1 MLTTVV
7 CSMAERMTL
16 TVLFQELEE
25 QPQYQHLV
33 AVDPLQSEESAEN
46 KHEENLVQP
55 PPPPPAPSAAS
66 QEMPTPVQFKLP
78 LTLDFDD
85 LAGVSESSLQGC
97 WDSQLYAYH
106 TVTDRIVPK

>member
-1 MLTTVV
+1 M
-7 CSMAERMTL
+7 
-16 TVLFQELEE
+16 LFQELEE

-85 LAGVSESSLQGC
+85 LAGVSESSPSGLLGQ
-97 WDSQLYAYH
+97 SAVTLIIQSL
-106 TVTDRIVPK
+106 TVLFRNKIRTKGSDALFTQN

>member
-1 MLTTVV
+1 MESQFT
-7 CSMAERMTL
+7 ERMTA
-16 TVLFQELEE
+16 VLFQELEE

-33 AVDPLQSEESAEN
+33 AVDPLQSDESAEN

-85 LAGVSESSLQGC
+85 LAGVSQSSLQGC
-97 WDSQLYAYH
+97 WDAYH
-106 TVTDRIVPK
+106 TVTDRIVPE